1 MEKRMDPVIE
11 ISPLLPLRDMVVFPH
26 MIVPLFIGRPKSIR
40 AVDFALSF
48 NTSIVL
54 STQKNAKLQNPK
66 DKDIYRVGIVAN
78 ILQVLRLA
86 EETIKL
92 LVEGVDRAK
101 IVQFEQNRDFFEIGF
116 LRLWP
121 DEEITQGVEA
131 FHRNVR
137 SLFDRFVKLS
147 QRFPQEF
154 LATVEKID
162 EPGRFCDLLATHLP
176 LKTEE
181 KQEILETLDLEKRL
195 EKLAKSLETEV
206 EILKIEKRVKGRVK
220 KQIRKNQKEYYLTEQ
235 MKAIQ
240 KELGRQDEKGE
251 IEELKEKIKKAR
263 MSPAVHDKAMKELK
277 RLEMMPPMS
286 AEGAVVR
293 NYIDW
298 LIDLPWEKRT
308 QDKLDIAQAEQVL
321 NEDHYG
327 LDRIKERILE
337 YLAVRKLV
345 NKMKGPILCFVGP
358 PGVGKT
364 SLGRSIARAM
374 GRKFVRFSL
383 GGVRD
388 EAEIR
393 GHRRTYVGALPG
405 RIIQS
410 MKKAQ
415 SKNPV
420 FLLDEV
426 DKMSSDFRGDP
437 ASALLEV
444 LDPEQNS
451 AFSDHFLEVD
461 FDLSEVMFITTA
473 NVLHSIPQPLQDR
486 MEILRLPGYTE
497 DEKARIAKS
506 FLIPKK
512 LKDHGLTSKNLT
524 ISDGAVHKIIREY
537 TREAGVRNL
546 DREIASI
553 CRKVAKE
560 VATNGKKTHLRLGPQ
575 GLIKYLG
582 VPKYRSE
589 RSEEGSQVGLATG
602 LAWTEFGGELLPTE
616 VVAIDGRG
624 KLILTGKLGDV
635 MQESAHAALSY
646 VRSRY
651 RKLGLEKNFYSKKD
665 LHIHVPEGAIPK
677 DGPSAGITMATAL
690 VSVLTGKPVRQYL
703 AMTGEITLR
712 GRVLP
717 IGGVKEKFLAAH
729 RGGLSAVILPQDNEK
744 DLRDIPSNIKKSL
757 RVILVDN
764 MDQVLKEALVDFSFP
779 SQDEIRERE
788 EGSFAEPFPELP
800 ASEVTTH

>member
-1 MEKRMDPVIE
+1 MEKRMDPVLE
-11 ISPLLPLRDMVVFPH
+11 ISPLLPLRDIVVFPH

-40 AVDFALSF
+40 AVDFALSS

-54 STQKNAKLQNPK
+54 STQKNAQLQNPK
-66 DKDIYRVGIVAN
+66 DKDMYRVGIAAN

-101 IVQFEQNRDFFEIGF
+101 IVQFEQNRDFFEVGF

-162 EPGRFCDLLATHLP
+162 EPGRFCDILATHLP

-195 EKLAKSLETEV
+195 EKLARSLETEV

-263 MSPAVHDKAMKELK
+263 MPPAVHDKAMKELK

-298 LIDLPWEKRT
+298 LIDVPWEKRT
-308 QDKLDIAQAEQVL
+308 QDKVDIAQAEQVL

-327 LDRIKERILE
+327 LARIKERILE
-337 YLAVRKLV
+337 YLAVHKLV

-374 GRKFVRFSL
+374 GRKFVRLSL

-497 DEKARIAKS
+497 DEKARIAKA

-690 VSVLTGKPVRQYL
+690 VSVLTGKPVRHDL

-729 RGGLSAVILPQDNEK
+729 RGGLSTVILPQDNEK

-764 MDQVLKEALVDFSFP
+764 MDQVLKEALVDFSFR

-788 EGSFAEPFPELP
+788 EGSFAEPFPDLP